1 MIRRLIIFVAV
12 CVMTAPCGCGGEPE
26 TDNAYDPNNDR
37 VRPVVVGVSPAGD
50 EIGVPV
56 SSIITITMSEDVDT
70 LSISSDNVVLLDGE
84 DNIVA
89 GVIGYAACKIS
100 LTPVNALNNSQT
112 YTVILTD
119 RVRDIAGNTLET
131 DFKSAFTTGV
141 GFSPRMIHIEGNIS
155 GAAFSMGSGS
165 FAGST
170 PVHPVRVSSF
180 RLGKSEVTFRE
191 YDEYCDACGLEK
203 PQSNFGRDY
212 MPVINVSWCDAVDY
226 CNWLSDM
233 CGLDRCYTRNGPVV
247 EWDSSK
253 NGYRLPTEAEWEYAA
268 REGGQTDASQYS
280 GYIYGVTDIDDY
292 AWWPDNALS
301 VTHEVASLNPNKKEL
316 YDMSGNVAEW
326 CWDWYADYG
335 AGAVDNPRGPA
346 TSADFNKVIR
356 GGSWESWEDGVSL
369 ESEVA
374 TGKRYHKNALR
385 MLSAVGFRVCR
396 NYE

>member
-131 DFKSAFTTGV
+131 DFKSAFTT
-141 GFSPRMIHIEGNIS
+141 
-155 GAAFSMGSGS
+155 
-165 FAGST
+165 
-170 PVHPVRVSSF
+170 
-180 RLGKSEVTFRE
+180 
-191 YDEYCDACGLEK
+191 
-203 PQSNFGRDY
+203 
-212 MPVINVSWCDAVDY
+212 
-226 CNWLSDM
+226 
-233 CGLDRCYTRNGPVV
+233 
-247 EWDSSK
+247 EWDF
-253 NGYRLPTEAEWEYAA
+253 LP
-268 REGGQTDASQYS
+268 
-280 GYIYGVTDIDDY
+280 V
-292 AWWPDNALS
+292 
-301 VTHEVASLNPNKKEL
+301 
-316 YDMSGNVAEW
+316 
-326 CWDWYADYG
+326 
-335 AGAVDNPRGPA
+335 
-346 TSADFNKVIR
+346 
-356 GGSWESWEDGVSL
+356 
-369 ESEVA
+369 
-374 TGKRYHKNALR
+374 
-385 MLSAVGFRVCR
+385 
-396 NYE
+396 